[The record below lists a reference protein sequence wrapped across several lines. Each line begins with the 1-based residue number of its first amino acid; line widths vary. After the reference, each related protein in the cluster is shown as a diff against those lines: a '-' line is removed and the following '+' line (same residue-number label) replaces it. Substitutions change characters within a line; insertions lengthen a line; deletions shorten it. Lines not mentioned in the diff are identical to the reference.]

1 MTSHLFASKV
11 ERAVMTYYLCGNL
24 PKLLHR
30 HYPMVDSVYL
40 RMCCPKIEKQLGFP
54 NLPGL
59 HDIRTDLFQRSM
71 KVNAIR
77 TKRFGIDFY
86 VRAYHQFQFSRIPS
100 DFPTHILDRLEHP
113 WNRSERHTDN
123 VPTVCLFSDAPHG
136 SGREGSQ
143 VDGRVRLLDGLRSYI
158 RSRDLVVRSFE

>member
-24 PKLLHR
+24 PKLLHK

-40 RMCCPKIEKQLGFP
+40 RMCCPKIKKQLGCA

-59 HDIRTDLFQRSM
+59 RYIRTDLFQGSL
-71 KVNAIR
+71 KVYAVR
-77 TKRFGIDFY
+77 AKRFSIDLY
-86 VRAYHQFQFSRIPS
+86 VRAYHQFQLSRVAS
-100 DFPTHILDRLEHP
+100 DFPTHILDRIEHHR
-113 WNRSERHTDN
+113 NRSERHADN
-123 VPTVCLFSDAPHG
+123 VPTVCLFRDAPHG

-143 VDGRVRLLDGLRSYI
+143 VDRRVGLLYRFRSYI
-158 RSRDLVVRSFE
+158 R